1 MNKSIYFLIII
12 VTFCSVY
19 LNYKVYNSYVV
30 QTEITRDFNNRDYGQ
45 ENFVKIQNLD
55 LSYPNIGGTALPL
68 YAFLAKYQITY
79 KEYYKA
85 IETLNQ
91 ENNVNPYLMVI
102 ESLKAEVYS
111 NLGIRDSVYYYSK
124 IAYENLPKNARHF
137 EQYIK
142 VLVQKKDLN
151 SIKKVFR
158 ESTIKSNYQYWL
170 IYFAAVIKLKDN
182 QDDEIAKYAR
192 LAITKFPNND
202 EIKTISAFILFGQEN
217 VTKSYE
223 LFQKGT
229 KEFSNG
235 DFEKSAAYYIE
246 AISLNEMDYSFYE
259 NAGMALFKDKK
270 YNESIEYFQKVINN
284 FNPKTGKSEYGLASA
299 YFKLGEK
306 QKSCDL
312 YLASMKFDFK
322 PAFID
327 HSKKCNKYK

>member
-1 MNKSIYFLIII
+1 MNKSIFFLIII

-19 LNYKVYNSYVV
+19 LNYKVYNNYVV
-30 QTEITRDFNNRDYGQ
+30 QTEITNDFNSGEYGQ
-45 ENFVKIQNLD
+45 ENFIKIKNLD
-55 LSYPNIGGTALPL
+55 LSYPNIGASAIPL

-85 IETLNQ
+85 IETLNN

-102 ESLKAEVYS
+102 ESLKSEVYS
-111 NLGIRDSVYYYSK
+111 NLGIRDSAYYYSK

-142 VLVQKKDLN
+142 ELVQKNDLN

-158 ESTIKSNYQYWL
+158 ESTDKKNYQYWL
-170 IYFAAVIKLKDN
+170 IYFAAVINLKDN
-182 QDDEIAKYAR
+182 EDDEIDKYAR
-192 LAITKFPNND
+192 LAITKFPNNE

-235 DFEKSAAYYIE
+235 DFEKSAAYFVE
-246 AISLNEMDYSFYE
+246 AIALNEMDYS
-259 NAGMALFKDKK
+259 
-270 YNESIEYFQKVINN
+270 KVINN
-284 FNPKTGKSEYGLASA
+284 FNPKTGKSEYGLAST
-299 YFKLGEK
+299 YFKIGEK

-327 HSKKCNKYK
+327 YSKKCN